1 MSRRL
6 LSETQFGLL
15 SAIVVLSLLG
25 VLLAFHAN
33 RVHRDRAAVAMIDR
47 LGGTFRVRDP
57 GILIAYEDGRIDDHR
72 TWKQRL
78 RAPFH
83 SELPSEIVEVR
94 LGGPSQP
101 LRPADSVGI
110 SRTWRAALDPANKTP
125 VRFPEWE
132 AKIAATDADVARLR
146 GLPLVEY
153 LDLSYTHVTDA
164 AIDDLCSL
172 PRLRL
177 ARLEGTRLPPN
188 GLSELRSRRPD
199 PLSQRLTLTLARGSP
214 VPAPARTPSSASRP
228 RSRIARRLC

>member
-1 MSRRL
+1 MRRGRL
-6 LSETQFGLL
+6 PRFRFGLR
-15 SAIVVLSLLG
+15 SAALVVALLG
-25 VLLAFHAN
+25 GLLAIYAQ
-33 RVHRDRAAVAMIDR
+33 RLHRDRAAVAMIDR

-78 RAPFH
+78 RARFH
-83 SELPSEIVEVR
+83 SVLLAEIVEVR
-94 LGGPSQP
+94 LGGPLQP
-101 LRPADSVGI
+101 QRPADSIGI
-110 SRTWRAALDPANKTP
+110 SRPWHAALDPANKTP

-132 AKIAATDADVARLR
+132 AKIAATDADIARLR

-177 ARLEGTRLPPN
+177 VRLEGTRLTPN
-188 GLSELRSRRPD
+188 GLSELRRRRPD
-199 PLSQRLTLTLARGSP
+199 CVVSLEDSL
-214 VPAPARTPSSASRP
+214 
-228 RSRIARRLC
+228 